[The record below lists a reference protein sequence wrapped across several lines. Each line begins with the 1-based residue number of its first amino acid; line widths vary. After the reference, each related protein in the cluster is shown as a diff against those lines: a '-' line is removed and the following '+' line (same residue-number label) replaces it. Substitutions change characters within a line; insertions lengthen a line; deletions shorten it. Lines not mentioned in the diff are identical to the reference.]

1 MTDIPASHV
10 RPLDAASM
18 ALVVFLCLTWGFN
31 QPAIKL
37 AILEGVPPLIQCA
50 IRSSLG
56 TLIVLG
62 IMRWRELP
70 VWSAD
75 GTLTPGLVAGVLFG
89 VEFLLIYRGLL
100 YTTASRA
107 VLFIYLAPFFVV
119 LGARWLF
126 PGDRFGVMQW
136 AGLLLAF
143 VGMIVAFGVPAPA
156 SSPQQLIGDLMMAT
170 AALAWAATTLVIKAS
185 ALARVSPEKTLL
197 YQIVVCVPIV
207 ALGAAAFGE
216 RLTAF
221 PSAVA
226 LGSLAYQTI
235 VIGTTFSLW
244 FALIVKFSASRLS
257 AFTFLTP
264 LFGVAAG
271 HLVLGEPLTPA
282 FALAVLLVAA
292 GLILVNQRSSPSA
305 LKGGGVLTP

>member
-1 MTDIPASHV
+1 MSEVPASHT

-18 ALVVFLCLTWGFN
+18 VLVVFICLTWGFN
-31 QPAIKL
+31 QPAVKL
-37 AILEGVPPLIQCA
+37 AIHEVPPLIQCA
-50 IRSSLG
+50 IRSSLA
-56 TLIVLG
+56 TLMVFG
-62 IMRWRELP
+62 IMRWRGLP
-70 VWSAD
+70 IMARD
-75 GTLTPGLVAGVLFG
+75 GTLVAGLIAGALFG
-89 VEFLLIYRGLL
+89 FEFVLIYRGLL

-119 LGARWLF
+119 LGARWFF

-136 AGLLLAF
+136 LGLLLAF
-143 VGMIVAFGVPAPA
+143 VGMVVAFGVPAPA
-156 SSPQQLIGDLMMAT
+156 TEPNQLLGDLMMAV
-170 AALAWAATTLVIKAS
+170 AAASWAATTLIIKSS

-197 YQIVVCVPIV
+197 YQIGVCAPVV
-207 ALGAAAFGE
+207 ALGALVFGE
-216 RLTAF
+216 RIAAM

-226 LGSLAYQTI
+226 VGSLAYQT
-235 VIGTTFSLW
+235 VVVGTTFSLW

-282 FALAVLLVAA
+282 FALAVVLVAA
-292 GLILVNQRSSPSA
+292 GLILVNRPR
-305 LKGGGVLTP
+305 

>member
-1 MTDIPASHV
+1 VTDIPASHT

-18 ALVVFLCLTWGFN
+18 LLVVFICLTWGFN
-31 QPAIKL
+31 QPAVKL
-37 AILEGVPPLIQCA
+37 ALPDVPPLIQCA
-50 IRSSLG
+50 IRSSLA
-56 TLIVLG
+56 IVIMLG
-62 IMRWRELP
+62 IMRLRGLP
-70 VWSAD
+70 VMARD
-75 GTLTPGLVAGVLFG
+75 GTLAAGVVAGLLFG
-89 VEFLLIYRGLL
+89 LEFLMIYRGLL

-119 LGARWLF
+119 LGARIFL
-126 PGDRFGVMQW
+126 PADRFNLMQW
-136 AGLLLAF
+136 AGLVLAF

-156 SSPQQLIGDLMMAT
+156 SSPHQLLGDLMMAL
-170 AALAWAATTLVIKAS
+170 AALFWAATTLVIKAS
-185 ALARVSPEKTLL
+185 SLSRVSPEKTLL
-197 YQIVVCVPIV
+197 YQLVACVPIV
-207 ALGAAAFGE
+207 GFGALAFGE
-216 RLTAF
+216 RMTGM

-235 VIGTTFSLW
+235 VVGATFSLW

-282 FALAVLLVAA
+282 FALAVALVAG
-292 GLILVNQRSSPSA
+292 GLILVNRPR
-305 LKGGGVLTP
+305 

>member
-1 MTDIPASHV
+1 MSQVSVSHT

-18 ALVVFLCLTWGFN
+18 VLVLFICLTWGFN

-37 AILEGVPPLIQCA
+37 AIHDVPPLTQCA
-50 IRSSLG
+50 IRSSLA
-56 TLIVLG
+56 TLILLG
-62 IMRWRELP
+62 LMRWRGLP
-70 VWSAD
+70 IAARD
-75 GTLTPGLVAGVLFG
+75 GTLAAGLIAGLLFG

-126 PGDRFGVMQW
+126 PGDRFGLMQW
-136 AGLLLAF
+136 LGLLMAF
-143 VGMIVAFGVPAPA
+143 VGMVVAFGVPAPA
-156 SSPQQLIGDLMMAT
+156 TEPGQLLGDLMMAF
-170 AALAWAATTLVIKAS
+170 AALGWAATTLIIKSS

-197 YQIVVCVPIV
+197 YQLVVCVPIV
-207 ALGAAAFGE
+207 TLGALVFGE
-216 RLTAF
+216 RITAM
-221 PSAVA
+221 PSVAA

-235 VIGTTFSLW
+235 VVGTTFSLW

-292 GLILVNQRSSPSA
+292 GLILVNRP
-305 LKGGGVLTP
+305 K

>member
-1 MTDIPASHV
+1 MSAIPESHV

-18 ALVVFLCLTWGFN
+18 ALVVLICFTWGFN

-37 AILEGVPPLIQCA
+37 ALHDIPPLIQCA
-50 IRSSLG
+50 IRS
-56 TLIVLG
+56 TLATFIVLG
-62 IMRWRELP
+62 LMRLRGLP
-70 VWSAD
+70 IAARD
-75 GTLTPGLVAGVLFG
+75 GTLVAGVVAGALFG
-89 VEFLLIYRGLL
+89 FEFLLIYRGLL

-126 PGDRFGVMQW
+126 PGDRFGLMQW
-136 AGLLLAF
+136 TGLLLAF
-143 VGMIVAFGVPAPA
+143 TGMVVAFGVPAPP
-156 SSPQQLIGDLMMAT
+156 SNPNQLLGDVMMAV
-170 AALAWAATTLVIKAS
+170 AASAWAATTLVIKS
-185 ALARVSPEKTLL
+185 SSLARVSPEKTLL
-197 YQIVVCVPIV
+197 YQLVVCVPIV
-207 ALGAAAFGE
+207 TIGAVVFGE
-216 RLTAF
+216 RIVAM

-226 LGSLAYQTI
+226 WGSIAYQTI
-235 VIGTTFSLW
+235 VVGTTFSIW

-282 FALAVLLVAA
+282 FALAVLLVAG
-292 GLILVNQRSSPSA
+292 GLILVNRPSSP
-305 LKGGGVLTP
+305 L